1 MPEIADAYLATRGRV
16 RALLEAAG
24 PGAADLPVPATPQ
37 WTVHDVVAH
46 LAGVAT
52 DLTEGRLD
60 GLATDEWTDA
70 QVARSRE
77 LTVVQLL
84 DLWDEHGAGVDAVA
98 DSFGAAGGQLLADA
112 ASHEHDLRGALDA
125 PGARDSDAVAIGFRF
140 VCAGVRRN
148 RGAVDA
154 PALLIRHEAG
164 EKVLGDRE
172 PGASLTTT
180 RFEVLRAATGRR
192 TLDEIRAY
200 EWEGDAHPELLVITS
215 MFAPRAAPLGE

>member
-60 GLATDEWTDA
+60 GLATDTWTDA
-70 QVARSRE
+70 QVARSRD
-77 LTVVQLL
+77 LTVAQLL

-98 DSFGAAGGQLLADA
+98 DSFGAAGGQLLADT

-140 VCAGVRRN
+140 LCGGVRRN
-148 RGAVDA
+148 RGEADA
-154 PALLIRHEAG
+154 PALLVRHEAG
-164 EKVLGDRE
+164 EKLLGDGE
-172 PGASLTTT
+172 PGAWLTTT
-180 RFEVLRAATGRR
+180 RFEVLRATTGRR
-192 TLDEIRAY
+192 TLAEIRAY
-200 EWEGDAHPELLVITS
+200 EWAGDARPELLVITS
-215 MFAPRAAPLGE
+215 MFAPRATPLGE